1 MGLNMPK
8 YEIVVKTDKGV
19 PLFILTQFAELTA
32 GRMDRSIMP
41 LEIVMP
47 QDDELYPVGTFKKDM
62 IFELWREQNQTMVLD
77 GETCYFLR
85 DIKYYRDGSK
95 DMIYLKAYDALYI
108 IDGREVEYNAGST
121 QASKTGVACDVIKQI
136 IYENFVDALDPLGA
150 VLAYRNLSSSYF
162 TIDDDDGF
170 GETVT
175 KAFSRQYVFS
185 TIQALCNQSREAGT
199 WITFD
204 VVYSGSLPLVFKT
217 YKDQRGNDI
226 TDQLLLSDEA
236 GNIANP
242 TLEFDWT
249 NEFTVCYVAGKG
261 VDDDRVVGKA
271 ANSDRLN
278 ESVWSMREF
287 ITENFQLELE
297 ASLEAEAIAYLDKYA
312 PRIIFSGEIVETE
325 GTQYGINWNYGDKVR
340 AKYLGYEFDCR
351 VLGYSIEYKSSGGKT
366 TDKVTAI
373 IRGETNV

>member
-1 MGLNMPK
+1 MSK
-8 YEIVVKTDKGV
+8 YEVIVKTDKGV
-19 PLFILTQFAELTA
+19 TIPNGVLTQFASLTA
-32 GRMDRSIMP
+32 GRMDRAIGL
-41 LEIVMP
+41 LEIEMP
-47 QDDELYPVGTFKKDM
+47 QDEELYPVGTFKKDM
-62 IFELWREQNQTMVLD
+62 ILELHREQDQTMVLD

-85 DIKYYRDGSK
+85 NIRYYRDGTK
-95 DMIYLKAYDALYI
+95 DMIYLKAYDANYI
-108 IDGREVEYNAGST
+108 LDGREVEYNAGAAES
-121 QASKTGVACDVIKQI
+121 AKTDVACDMMKEI
-136 IYENFVDALDPLGA
+136 IDENFVNATDTD
-150 VLAYRNLSSSYF
+150 RNLAATYF
-162 TIDDDDGF
+162 IIDGDDGF

-175 KAFSRQYVFS
+175 KAFSRQYVYS
-185 TIQALCNQSREAGT
+185 TIQAICNQSREAGT
-199 WITFD
+199 WVTFD

-242 TLEFDWT
+242 TLDFDWT

-261 VDDDRVVGKA
+261 TEDERVVGSA
-271 ANSDRLN
+271 SNSDRLN
-278 ESVWSMREF
+278 ESIWSRREF
-287 ITENFQLELE
+287 ITENFQLAVE
-297 ASLEAEAIAYLDKYA
+297 ASLDAEADTYLDKYS
-312 PRIIFSGEIVETE
+312 PKVIFTGEIVQTE

-351 VLGYSIEYKSSGGKT
+351 VLGYTIEYKSSGGKT